1 MKFLRPPK
9 AVVAQRSRARH
20 LAHKRKPKL
29 EKPILARL
37 FEKAGPDDVMVR
49 AFELVAA
56 MLKLDPIA
64 ARDYLEW
71 LRQRMEEKQHSMEE
85 NHAETSTQETSRPQ
99 EVADPRDQDA

>member
-1 MKFLRPPK
+1 MKFLRNPK
-9 AVVAQRSRARH
+9 QVTAQRSRARH

-37 FEKAGPDDVMVR
+37 FEKAGHDDELVR
-49 AFELVAA
+49 AFEMVAA

-71 LRQRMEEKQHSMEE
+71 LHHRMEE
-85 NHAETSTQETSRPQ
+85 
-99 EVADPRDQDA
+99 DQGPVG